1 MGEFKFC
8 GECGEKVL
16 IGTKFCPNCGK
27 PLAPE
32 ENPKK
37 FCQHCGAE
45 IDRDCVVCP
54 RCGKQVSELK
64 LEQPAVVIHN
74 ANPNTNI
81 IRPAGKEKDKWV
93 AFFLCLFLGLVG
105 AHKFYEEKI
114 GMGIL
119 YIFTCGLFLVGAIID
134 LILILSK
141 PNPYYV

>member
-16 IGTKFCPNCGK
+16 IGAKFCPNCGK
-27 PLAPE
+27 PFAPE
-32 ENPKK
+32 EKPKK

-64 LEQPAVVIHN
+64 SEQLPFVIQN
-74 ANPNTNI
+74 ANMNANI
-81 IRPAGKEKDKWV
+81 NRPIGKEKDKWV

-119 YIFTCGLFLVGAIID
+119 YIFTGGLFLVGAIID